1 MREQNHGMASDR
13 LEAMRVALYGGDAA
27 AMVAAVDSGFEAS
40 LQLAGEVLLV
50 AIERGVA
57 GAADAARRCIAALHT
72 RGWSGDDELAD
83 ALHDALTGSAPMLAE
98 LAIDLEELASL
109 LDAGPDSTGG
119 RIDLT
124 TGIVWPDSV
133 LDDDWTGKPEDLDVD
148 DSDRWLAVW
157 PEGSRAAYRDM
168 ADFAASRTD
177 SRLAAHLDVALDGR
191 GAFGRFKRVLSDWPD
206 DRADWFAFDDD
217 RSRGR
222 ARAWL
227 ADAGYRA
234 TFRPIAPRD
243 DGS

>member
-1 MREQNHGMASDR
+1 MARDR
-13 LEAMRVALYGGDAA
+13 LEAMRVALYSGDTAV
-27 AMVAAVDSGFEAS
+27 MVAAVEAAGFDAS

-50 AIERGVA
+50 AIQRGAA
-57 GAADAARRCIAALHT
+57 GAAEAARRCIAALRS
-72 RGWSGDDELAD
+72 RGWDGDGELAD
-83 ALHDALTGSAPMLAE
+83 ALHDGLTGSPPELAE
-98 LAIDLEELASL
+98 LTIDLEELASL
-109 LDAGPDSTGG
+109 LDAGQESTGG

-124 TGIVWPDSV
+124 TGIAWPDSL
-133 LDDDWTGKPEDLDVD
+133 LDDDWTGKPDDLDVD
-148 DSDRWLAVW
+148 DPDRWLAVW

-177 SRLAAHLDVALDGR
+177 SRLAAQLDIALDGR

-206 DRADWFAFDDD
+206 DRAEWFAFADD

-234 TFRPIAPRD
+234 SFKPIAPHD
-243 DGS
+243 DSG

>member
-1 MREQNHGMASDR
+1 MARDR
-13 LEAMRVALYGGDAA
+13 LEAMRVALHGGDAA
-27 AMVAAVDSGFEAS
+27 AMVAAVQSGGFDAS

-50 AIERGVA
+50 ATHGGAV
-57 GAADAARRCIAALHT
+57 GAADAARRCVVALHT
-72 RGWSGDDELAD
+72 RGWDGDDELAD
-83 ALHDALTGSAPMLAE
+83 ALSDALTGSPPELAE

-124 TGIVWPDSV
+124 TGIVWPDAL
-133 LDDDWTGKPEDLDVD
+133 LDDDWTGKPDDLDVD
-148 DSDRWLAVW
+148 DPDRWLAVW

-168 ADFAASRTD
+168 IDFAASRTD
-177 SRLAAHLDVALDGR
+177 SRLAAQLDRALDGR

-206 DRADWFAFDDD
+206 DSADWFAFADN

-234 TFRPIAPRD
+234 SFKPIAPHD
-243 DGS
+243 DGG

>member
-1 MREQNHGMASDR
+1 
-13 LEAMRVALYGGDAA
+13 MRVALYSGDAA
-27 AMVAAVDSGFEAS
+27 AMVAAAEPGGFDAS

-50 AIERGVA
+50 ATQGGA
-57 GAADAARRCIAALHT
+57 TGAADAARRCISALHS
-72 RGWSGDDELAD
+72 RGWDGDDELAD
-83 ALHDALTGSAPMLAE
+83 ALHDAVTGSAPKLAE
-98 LAIDLEELASL
+98 LVIDLEELASL

-124 TGIVWPDSV
+124 TGIVWPDTL
-133 LDDDWTGKPEDLDVD
+133 LDDDWTGKPDDLDVD
-148 DSDRWLAVW
+148 DPDRWLAVW

-177 SRLAAHLDVALDGR
+177 STLAAQLDIALAGR
-191 GAFGRFKRVLSDWPD
+191 GAFGRFKRVLSGWPD
-206 DRADWFAFDDD
+206 DRADWFAFADD

-234 TFRPIAPRD
+234 AFKPIAPHED
-243 DGS
+243 SG